1 MKGGRGVDLSPC
13 LRVPESPC
21 QTVYSKDSASPR
33 RKEYQ
38 QEGRT
43 HGPLFTMEQSMNA
56 GTSRHIPFSGAALL
70 VFVCL
75 IWGGNIVA
83 IKYSNLGIPPM
94 VAATLRNTVAALCL
108 WGFAVAMG
116 RSVWMKGVD
125 LRHGVIIG
133 ILFGLDFLFLYW
145 GTAFTVASRAIIFLY
160 THSIWAALGAH
171 FFLKGDRLTP
181 VKTSGLLLAFVG
193 VALVF
198 GVKSGKLPP
207 TYWIGDL
214 LEVVAALFWAT
225 TTVYIKWMA
234 ERRSIDHYQT
244 LFSQLFYSIPV
255 LVVGWLILDL
265 GKPIILTSPV
275 LGAMFYQS
283 LIVAFFSY
291 LLWFRMIHTYAV
303 SRLAAFIF
311 LAPLFG
317 VLLGGVLQGDSLPM
331 QLWFGLGC
339 VAGGIYLVNR
349 PVGD

>member
-1 MKGGRGVDLSPC
+1 MSP
-13 LRVPESPC
+13 
-21 QTVYSKDSASPR
+21 
-33 RKEYQ
+33 
-38 QEGRT
+38 
-43 HGPLFTMEQSMNA
+43 
-56 GTSRHIPFSGAALL
+56 GTSKHIPISGAALL

-75 IWGGNIVA
+75 IWGGNMVS
-83 IKYSNLGIPPM
+83 IKFSNMGVPPM
-94 VAATLRNTVAALCL
+94 VAATVRSMVAAACL
-108 WGFAVAMG
+108 WGLGVAMG
-116 RSVWMKGVD
+116 RPVWMRGAD

-198 GVKSGKLPP
+198 GVRSVHLPP

-214 LEVVAALFWAT
+214 LEVVAALFWAA
-225 TTVYIKWMA
+225 TTVYIKWVA
-234 ERRSIDHYQT
+234 GRRPIDHYQT

-265 GKPIILTSPV
+265 GKPVTLTGPV
-275 LGAMFYQS
+275 LGALAYQAF
-283 LIVAFFSY
+283 IVAFFSY
-291 LLWFRMIHTYAV
+291 LLWFYMIHSYAV

-317 VLLGGVLQGDSLPM
+317 VLLGGVLQGDPLPV
-331 QLWFGLGC
+331 QLWAGLGC
-339 VAGGIYLVNR
+339 VGAGIYLVNR
-349 PVGD
+349 PRVV